1 MKYRNIEVV
10 QIVRF
15 LDKISERKLPQKI
28 NYAIMKNLD
37 SFQKEN
43 QFYEKSLNKIIESY
57 KDFLVKDSE
66 GNFVISDIGVPMV
79 DKDHI
84 EDYKNEISELINL
97 EVDVKIYQVPESIFD
112 YEDANGKYD
121 AVSGSE
127 ILKFVKVFGEKNE
140 DKTE

>member
-112 YEDANGKYD
+112 YEDSNGKYD
-121 AVSGSE
+121 TLSGSE
-127 ILKFVKVFGEKNE
+127 ILKLVKIFG
-140 DKTE
+140 KTDEGKAE

>member
-127 ILKFVKVFGEKNE
+127 ILKFVKVFGTTDE

>member
-37 SFQKEN
+37 NFQKEN

-57 KDFLVKDSE
+57 KDFLVKDSD
-66 GNFVISDIGVPMV
+66 GKFVISNIGVPMV
-79 DKDHI
+79 DEDHI
-84 EDYKNEISELINL
+84 EDYNNEIAELISL
-97 EVDVKIYQVPESIFD
+97 EVDVKIYQVSESIFD

-121 AVSGSE
+121 TLSGSE
-127 ILKFVKVFGEKNE
+127 ILKLVKIFGTTDE

>member
-140 DKTE
+140 DKTK

>member
-79 DKDHI
+79 DKEHI

-127 ILKFVKVFGEKNE
+127 ILKFVKILGEKNE
-140 DKTE
+140 DKAE

>member
-1 MKYRNIEVV
+1 MKYRNIDVV
-10 QIVRF
+10 QIVTF

-28 NYAIMKNLD
+28 NYAIMRNLD

-57 KDFLVKDSE
+57 KDFLLKDPD
-66 GNFVISDIGVPMV
+66 GNLVISKIGIPTV
-79 DKDHI
+79 DENHI
-84 EDYKNEISELINL
+84 EDYNNEISELISL

-112 YEDANGKYD
+112 YEDSNGKYD
-121 AVSGSE
+121 TLSGSE
-127 ILKFVKVFGEKNE
+127 ILKLVKIFGKTDE

>member
-1 MKYRNIEVV
+1 MKYKNIEVV

-127 ILKFVKVFGEKNE
+127 ILKFVKIFGEKNE
-140 DKTE
+140 DKTK

>member
-1 MKYRNIEVV
+1 MKYRNINVV
-10 QIVRF
+10 QIVTF

-28 NYAIMKNLD
+28 NYAIMRNLD

-57 KDFLVKDSE
+57 KDFLVKDSD
-66 GNFVISDIGVPMV
+66 GNLVISKLGIPTV
-79 DKDHI
+79 DGSHI
-84 EDYKNEISELINL
+84 EDYNNEISELISL

-112 YEDANGKYD
+112 YEDSNGKYD
-121 AVSGSE
+121 TLSGSE
-127 ILKFVKVFGEKNE
+127 ILKLVKIFGETDE

>member
-112 YEDANGKYD
+112 YEDSNGKYD
-121 AVSGSE
+121 TLSGSE
-127 ILKFVKVFGEKNE
+127 ILKLVKIFGKTDE

>member
-66 GNFVISDIGVPMV
+66 GNFAISDIGVPMV
-79 DKDHI
+79 DKGHI

-127 ILKFVKVFGEKNE
+127 ILKFVKIFGTTDE

>member
-57 KDFLVKDSE
+57 KDFLASRTCSARLA
-66 GNFVISDIGVPMV
+66 F
-79 DKDHI
+79 
-84 EDYKNEISELINL
+84 L
-97 EVDVKIYQVPESIFD
+97 
-112 YEDANGKYD
+112 
-121 AVSGSE
+121 
-127 ILKFVKVFGEKNE
+127 
-140 DKTE
+140 

>member
-1 MKYRNIEVV
+1 MKYKNIEVV

-28 NYAIMKNLD
+28 NYTIMKNLD

-127 ILKFVKVFGEKNE
+127 ILKFVKIFGKKDE

>member
-1 MKYRNIEVV
+1 MKYRNIDVV
-10 QIVRF
+10 QIVTF

-28 NYAIMKNLD
+28 NYAIMRNLD

-57 KDFLVKDSE
+57 KDFLLKDSD
-66 GNFVISDIGVPMV
+66 GNLVISKIGIPTV
-79 DKDHI
+79 DENHI
-84 EDYKNEISELINL
+84 EDYHNEISELISL

-121 AVSGSE
+121 TLSGSE
-127 ILKFVKVFGEKNE
+127 ILKLVKIFGETDEEKKE
-140 DKTE
+140 

>member
-84 EDYKNEISELINL
+84 EYYKNEISELINL

-112 YEDANGKYD
+112 YEDSNGKYD

-127 ILKFVKVFGEKNE
+127 ILKFVKIFGEKNE
-140 DKTE
+140 DKTK